1 MLFQFQVAQ
10 PFGAGGIKE
19 KVKLGSETHT
29 FIRQLLPDMLERR
42 G

>member
-10 PFGAGGIKE
+10 PFGAGEIKE
-19 KVKLGSETHT
+19 KIKLGSETHT
-29 FIRQLLPDMLERR
+29 SIRQLLPDMLERR